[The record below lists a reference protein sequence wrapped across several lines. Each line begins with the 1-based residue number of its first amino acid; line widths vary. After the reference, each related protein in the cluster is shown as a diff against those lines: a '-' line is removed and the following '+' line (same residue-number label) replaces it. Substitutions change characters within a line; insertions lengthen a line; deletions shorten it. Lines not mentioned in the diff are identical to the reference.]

1 VSELSLGTVELGLEY
16 GIAAAG
22 VRLKPDESHAAKVLH
37 AALDL
42 GINLLDTAR
51 AYGDAEQVIGRA
63 LLGRRKEVVIVSKI
77 AASPQDPSRVCRS
90 VQESLAA
97 LQTDYVDVM
106 MIHCGVD
113 ALPDEE
119 TAGELVRLR
128 DSGAIRFVGASVYG
142 ERAALSAIDSGWC
155 DCIEI
160 AYSILDRRPEK
171 RILARAAE
179 KNIGILARSV
189 LLKGVLTR
197 RLYTLPADFAPLRLA
212 VEQLMDVTQA
222 SIETLPEIAYRYVL
236 MQEALHSA
244 LVGSADI
251 AELRACAAY
260 AEKRE
265 LPAEMVERIRNLE
278 SPDERWLNPGLWP
291 AT

>member
-1 VSELSLGTVELGLEY
+1 MSELSLGTVELGLEY

-37 AALDL
+37 EAIDL

-51 AYGDAEQVIGRA
+51 AYGDAEEVIGRA
-63 LLGRRKEVVIVSKI
+63 LLGRRKDVVIVSKI

-142 ERAALSAIDSGWC
+142 ERAALAAIDSGWC
-155 DCIEI
+155 DCMEI

-179 KNIGILARSV
+179 ENVGILARSV
-189 LLKGVLTR
+189 LLKGALTR
-197 RLYTLPADFAPLRLA
+197 RLYTLPADFTPLRLA
-212 VEQLMDVTQA
+212 VERLLEVTQA
-222 SIETLPEIAYRYVL
+222 TIEMLPELAYRYVL
-236 MQEALHSA
+236 MQEPLNSA
-244 LVGSADI
+244 LVGSAEI

-260 AEKRE
+260 AEKGA
-265 LPAEMVERIRNLE
+265 LPAGMVERIQDLE
-278 SPDERWLNPGLWP
+278 GPDERWLNPGLWP
-291 AT
+291 ST